1 VTPDASRRTAAVVRR
16 FRADFVFGALLVL
29 FAGLLVRCAWLQ
41 LARGGDYRARAA
53 RQQMRSVKEREVR
66 GAIRDRAGR
75 LLAVS
80 RPVRTVGLDAGRPE
94 PDADFLIRD
103 PARFAAALADI
114 LEQPD
119 EARHVREA
127 IRRAREERLRPG
139 TRALYCTVHRG
150 VDDPRVV
157 ARLDAAVAERTL
169 PGLVVLESELRDYP
183 NGTHAAHV
191 LGRAGLGDPP
201 EGPLH
206 GGSFGLEAR
215 LDRHLR
221 GEVRSLP
228 VARDGRGRPFVL
240 SRPRLRGEDEARD
253 AYLTIDLV
261 VQHAC
266 EAALDRLDEEW
277 THEGSVAV
285 VLEPESGDV
294 LGLACRPTF
303 DPNDPT
309 APIPP
314 NLAVQE
320 RYEPGSTFKP
330 FTAAWALE
338 HGVVGP
344 DEVLPMPLV
353 REFALGSSV
362 RRVSD
367 DHEIGDGTIRLAIAK
382 SSNTG
387 AAEIG
392 WRLGARR
399 LQDLVTLLGV
409 REPTGLFPHEAK
421 GAVRTAEEWNPL
433 WSTTSV
439 AFGHEIAITPLRLA
453 AAFAAFARDDFAPVE
468 PRILLAVG
476 GQAARPA
483 AAGRPLCSS
492 PAHRALVR
500 DALAAVVDE
509 GTGSATV
516 RGHLW
521 TIAGKTG
528 TAKTPHGDGRFT
540 YVSSFCGYAP
550 RERPRVVVLVLA
562 KDARSKRDPSA
573 KPYGGAVAGPA
584 VKAIVEDVLAY
595 LRVPTDVPGALP
607 SAAPAISAAPASGG
621 GSLPASVGTVPS
633 EDFR

>member
-1 VTPDASRRTAAVVRR
+1 VAPDPGRRAAAIVRR
-16 FRADFVFGALLVL
+16 FRTNFVFGALLFL
-29 FAGLLVRCAWLQ
+29 FGGLLLRCAWLQ
-41 LARGGDYRARAA
+41 LARGGEYRARAA
-53 RQQMRSVKEREVR
+53 RQQMRSMKQREVR
-66 GAIRDRAGR
+66 AAIRDRVGR

-94 PDADFLIRD
+94 AGADFLVRD
-103 PARFAAALADI
+103 PARFAAALADL
-114 LEQPD
+114 LEQP
-119 EARHVREA
+119 EQARHVRDA
-127 IRRAREERLRPG
+127 IRRAREERLRPDS
-139 TRALYCTVHRG
+139 RALYCTVHRG

-157 ARLDAAVAERTL
+157 ARLDAAVADRTL

-206 GGSFGLEAR
+206 GGSFGVEAR
-215 LDRHLR
+215 LDRWLR

-228 VARDGRGRPFVL
+228 VARDGRGRSFVL
-240 SRPRLRGEDEARD
+240 SRPRLRGEDEVRD
-253 AYLTIDLV
+253 AYLTLDLV

-266 EAALDRLDEEW
+266 ESALDRVDAEW
-277 THEGSVAV
+277 THDGSVAV
-285 VLEPESGDV
+285 VIEPESGDV

-303 DPNDPT
+303 DPNDPRV
-309 APIPP
+309 PILR

-367 DHEIGDGTIRLAIAK
+367 DHEIGDGTVRLAIAK

-387 AAEIG
+387 AAEMG
-392 WRLGARR
+392 WRLGSRR
-399 LQDLVTLLGV
+399 LQDLVTVLGV
-409 REPTGLFPHEAK
+409 REPTGLFPHEAA
-421 GAVRTAEEWNPL
+421 GAVRTAEDWNPL
-433 WSTTSV
+433 WTTTSV
-439 AFGHEIAITPLRLA
+439 SFGHEIAITPLRLA
-453 AAFAAFARDDFAPVE
+453 AAFCAFARDDFAPVE
-468 PRILLAVG
+468 PRIVLAVG
-476 GQAARPA
+476 GQAVRPA
-483 AAGRPLCSS
+483 AAGRSLCTS
-492 PAHRALVR
+492 PAHRALIR

-509 GTGSATV
+509 GTGSATL
-516 RGHLW
+516 RGARW

-528 TAKTPHGDGRFT
+528 TAKTPRGEGRFT
-540 YVSSFCGYAP
+540 YASSFCGYAP
-550 RERPRVVVLVLA
+550 REKPRIVVLVLA
-562 KDARSKRDPSA
+562 KDATSRRDPAA

-584 VKAIVEDVLAY
+584 VRAIVEDVLSY
-595 LRVPTDVPGALP
+595 LRVPEDVPP
-607 SAAPAISAAPASGG
+607 AAPPAAAAAVTDA
-621 GSLPASVGTVPS
+621 SLPASVAGAPS
-633 EDFR
+633 EDLR